1 MMTLSRVRRGGSW
14 ISGARSVRCAN
25 RSANVPGY
33 RIANYGFRPVAE
45 VAEVE
50 DGDRVFRSGSY
61 GFDPGFCRSAYRFR
75 FDPGFRSVNQGFRP
89 VAEVKEQAP
98 GGVVCGVLRGGSW
111 DFSPGHTR
119 GADRYYRDPGDHY
132 GDYGFRPVAPAL
144 VLLLACLLF
153 GGCTSPRCSDFFGPG
168 EARFCLPDDMRHAL
182 EKVDEMEKTGDR
194 GPCHWDGPRYLIT
207 RHYLGA
213 QNDFQTE
220 ISRTV
225 ILMPGDSQCV
235 LIVESLRKDSPTGR
249 QTETFLVPIGKR

>member
-1 MMTLSRVRRGGSW
+1 MTLLHVRLCGGSW
-14 ISGARSVRCAN
+14 DFDAQHVRCAD
-25 RSANVPGY
+25 RYLRDPCDH
-33 RIANYGFRPVAE
+33 YG
-45 VAEVE
+45 
-50 DGDRVFRSGSY
+50 DY
-61 GFDPGFCRSAYRFR
+61 GL
-75 FDPGFRSVNQGFRP
+75 RP
-89 VAEVKEQAP
+89 VAEVKEISSE
-98 GGVVCGVLRGGSW
+98 GEDRVLRGGSW
-111 DFSPGHTR
+111 FNVAAFCRAAVRGRVVPGWR
-119 GADRYYRDPGDHY
+119 VSGI
-132 GDYGFRPVAPAL
+132 GFRPVAPAL

-249 QTETFLVPIGKR
+249 QTETFLVPVTVEKR